1 MTVYILILHEYD
13 HDGDQSHVW
22 GVYADQ
28 SEAEAAGERLT
39 GRRRLYT
46 HYTVEQEVVIGG

>member
-1 MTVYILILHEYD
+1 MTVYILILHESY
-13 HDGDQSHVW
+13 DGDQSHIW

-46 HYTVEQEVVIGG
+46 HYTVEQEIVIGG